1 MGNCLPRDES
11 PLTDYRLP
19 ATDSKVVFESKL
31 AVDRSLSRS
40 QFLDVNVESK
50 LSELFS
56 QSPEVMSGAVVFKG
70 TRIPV
75 QTFFDHLHQG
85 GTIDQ
90 FLEWYEGITRGQ
102 LEAEQR
108 IAQRIVAL
116 LAGELE
122 IENGVILSGDYEA
135 GDARI
140 GCHEE
145 LRLAIKKNGELLS
158 LAEAAGFDVL
168 VTTDQNLRYQI
179 NLQNRKLAAFILSR
193 GNWPQISPCAAEVA
207 SKIKAIRKP
216 ELYICTIPPSA

>member
-102 LEAEQR
+102 LEAA
-108 IAQRIVAL
+108 AQ
-116 LAGELE
+116 
-122 IENGVILSGDYEA
+122 
-135 GDARI
+135 
-140 GCHEE
+140 
-145 LRLAIKKNGELLS
+145 
-158 LAEAAGFDVL
+158 
-168 VTTDQNLRYQI
+168 
-179 NLQNRKLAAFILSR
+179 
-193 GNWPQISPCAAEVA
+193 
-207 SKIKAIRKP
+207 IRKAP
-216 ELYICTIPPSA
+216 ASRQ